1 LIWIQA
7 SYNPILDTNGRIVK
21 VVKYATDMTPIIQ
34 AGNMAEEAVGN
45 AQSVAAAVEEM
56 SASVAEIS
64 KNMAMSRDAASGIMD
79 DTAKSSAA
87 AEQLTSS
94 MKTMENIVQLIN
106 GIAGQ
111 VNLLALNATI
121 EAARAGEA
129 GKGFAVVAAE
139 VKNLANQTTGATED
153 ISKQI
158 QELQGVAL
166 NVAQSVNSIAASAG
180 SVNQYVAITASAV
193 EEQSAV
199 TREISGN
206 TQKMATSEED
216 IAQRI
221 KRLSSK

>member
-1 LIWIQA
+1 MIWIQA